1 MIVVVIVF
9 GAIAAA
15 ESQGWHGMLWRTSA
29 SDRSA
34 EPFGSP
40 KDRLE
45 TIQNTEVIRVN
56 LIELF
61 FNSEGP
67 SVSLTSKHL
76 AVLAGTHALGPV
88 GACCADLQRKIKADC
103 GGNQPRLATLYS
115 ILSDLERKGLLKTV
129 DLTLPENGGR
139 PRRLYQITK
148 AGRRAL
154 ALGEEIVH
162 HLDTSV
168 AQPA

>member
-1 MIVVVIVF
+1 M
-9 GAIAAA
+9 
-15 ESQGWHGMLWRTSA
+15 
-29 SDRSA
+29 
-34 EPFGSP
+34 
-40 KDRLE
+40 
-45 TIQNTEVIRVN
+45 N
-56 LIELF
+56 LTQLF

-103 GGNQPRLATLYS
+103 GNQPRLATLYS
-115 ILSDLERKGLLKTV
+115 ILADLERKGLLKTV
-129 DLTLPENGGR
+129 DLAAPENGGR

-148 AGRRAL
+148 AGHRAL
-154 ALGEEIVH
+154 ALGEAIVH